1 MARSFDTSPDTS
13 SVQDAGESSDRREH
27 ARNIKVMRVARLKDI
42 QLHAECLGMVRD
54 VSSGGM
60 MIDALF
66 PLEIGQHISVALLDD
81 QELTGEI
88 VWRDGQTVGVQFTHE
103 ISVEQILAR
112 PAVKIDG
119 QRSRLPRFQ
128 ASKASQITYDQKAFD
143 ATLCNISQRGAKLM
157 CDVAPRMNSNI
168 VIRIDADHSVAAT
181 VKWRGSNMIGVEF
194 HRLLSL
200 VELSNWIGMD

>member
-1 MARSFDTSPDTS
+1 MDRYFDPSSDTAS
-13 SVQDAGESSDRREH
+13 EPGANDLGDRREH
-27 ARNIKVMRVARLKDI
+27 TRNIKVMRVARLKDI

-66 PLEIGQHISVALLDD
+66 PLEIGQHLTVALLDD

-88 VWRDGQTVGVQFTHE
+88 VWRDGQTVGVKFTHE

-128 ASKASQITYDQKAFD
+128 ASKSSRITYDNKIYEA
-143 ATLCNISQRGAKLM
+143 ALSNISQRGAKLM
-157 CDVAPRMNSNI
+157 CEATPRMNSNI

-200 VELSNWIGMD
+200 VELSNWIAND